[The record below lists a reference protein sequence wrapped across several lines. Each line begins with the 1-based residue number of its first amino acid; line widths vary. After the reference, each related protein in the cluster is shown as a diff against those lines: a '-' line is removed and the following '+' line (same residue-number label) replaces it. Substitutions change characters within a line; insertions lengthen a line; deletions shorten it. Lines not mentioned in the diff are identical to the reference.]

1 MQDRDPPSQPYR
13 NVVHEGAVDG
23 GWSGHLRVL
32 VATSNSDEQLVFVDS
47 DLLGPR
53 RLVLTTLEALNVAQ
67 ALLSA
72 AQFTLKSE
80 VAPAGVPAPIEA

>member
-1 MQDRDPPSQPYR
+1 MSTKDPPQTYK
-13 NVVHEGAVDG
+13 NVVHEAAVDG
-23 GWSGHLRVL
+23 GCSGQLRVL
-32 VATSNSDEQLVFVDS
+32 VATSNSDERLVFVDS

-53 RLVLTTLEALNVAQ
+53 RLVLTALQ
-67 ALLSA
+67 ALATAHALMSA